1 MRRLRSATGLSLVE
15 VAVMLGALAVIT
27 GALAPGGLDLVTQ
40 AKDLQASRDA
50 LSIRDALIRLSTD
63 TGATRI
69 ATRGTDGPTVELLV
83 SAGDTPAAAA
93 GIGDARWTLPLDG
106 TGLVDLL
113 DRHLVTNEPGGNPL
127 NGWPT
132 PTRADGPGW
141 RGAYLTHEIGADPWG
156 RRYAVNVRFLR
167 GRNEVIVLS
176 AGPNGMVETGYEGQ
190 GLVGGGDDRV
200 VLVK

>member
-15 VAVMLGALAVIT
+15 VSVILGALAVIT

-40 AKDLQASRDA
+40 ARDLQATRDA

-69 ATRGTDGPTVELLV
+69 ATSGTSGQTVELLV
-83 SAGDTPAAAA
+83 SAGGIPAAA
-93 GIGDARWTLPLDG
+93 GIGDARWTSPLDG

-132 PTRADGPGW
+132 PTRADGLGW

-156 RRYAVNVRFLR
+156 RRYAVNVQFMR
-167 GRNEVIVLS
+167 GRNEVVVLS
-176 AGPNGMVETGYEGQ
+176 AGPNGMVETAYEGQ